1 MTLEGLEHIGI
12 AVSDLEEA
20 LAFYEEAF
28 GLKAESIVAL
38 EERNVRVAF
47 LPLGN
52 TKIELLEPIGEGA
65 LSRFLER
72 RGEGLHHIA
81 LGVSDIHG
89 SLERMK
95 EMGIRLVDEVPR
107 PGAEGGLVAF
117 LHPQSTR
124 SVLVELCEETSL

>member
-20 LAFYEEAF
+20 LALYEEAF

-52 TKIELLEPIGEGA
+52 TKIELLEPMGEGA

-81 LGVSDIHG
+81 LGVSDIRG
-89 SLERMK
+89 SLKTLKER
-95 EMGIRLVDEVPR
+95 GIRLVDEAPR
-107 PGAEGGLVAF
+107 PGAEGDLVAF
-117 LHPQSTR
+117 LHPRSTR
-124 SVLVELCEETSL
+124 GVLVELCERASS

>member
-20 LAFYEEAF
+20 LALYEGAF
-28 GLKAESIVAL
+28 GLKAESIVTL

-52 TKIELLEPIGEGA
+52 TKIELLEPLGEGA
-65 LSRFLER
+65 LSRFLKR

-81 LGVSDIHG
+81 LQLDNGDSGGRPAALNVHDHARCLGPDRISHMLEHEADVRAACGGHG
-89 SLERMK
+89 Y
-95 EMGIRLVDEVPR
+95 
-107 PGAEGGLVAF
+107 
-117 LHPQSTR
+117 R
-124 SVLVELCEETSL
+124 S

>member
-1 MTLEGLEHIGI
+1 MEHIGI

-20 LAFYEEAF
+20 LALYEGAF

-52 TKIELLEPIGEGA
+52 TKIELMEPLGEGA

-81 LGVSDIHG
+81 LGVSDIHD
-89 SLERMK
+89 SLERLK

-107 PGAEGGLVAF
+107 PGAEGDLVAF
-117 LHPQSTR
+117 LHPKSTR
-124 SVLVELCEETSL
+124 SVLVELCERAPS

>member
-1 MTLEGLEHIGI
+1 MNLEGLEHIGI

-20 LAFYEEAF
+20 LALYEEAF
-28 GLKAESIVAL
+28 GLEAESIVAL

-52 TKIELLEPIGEGA
+52 TKIELLEPMGEGA

-81 LGVSDIHG
+81 LGVSDIRG
-89 SLERMK
+89 SLKKLK
-95 EMGIRLVDEVPR
+95 EKGIRLVDEAPR
-107 PGAEGGLVAF
+107 PGAEGDLVAF
-117 LHPQSTR
+117 LHPRSTR
-124 SVLVELCEETSL
+124 GVLVELCERASS

>member
-1 MTLEGLEHIGI
+1 MTLEGLKHIGI

-28 GLKAESIVAL
+28 GLMAERIVAL
-38 EERNVRVAF
+38 EERDVRVAF

-52 TKIELLEPIGEGA
+52 TKIELLEPLGEGA

-81 LGVSDIHG
+81 LGVSDIHS
-89 SLERMK
+89 SLKRMK
-95 EMGIRLVDEVPR
+95 ETGIRLVDKVPR

-124 SVLVELCEETSL
+124 NVLVELCEEAS

>member
-1 MTLEGLEHIGI
+1 MEGLEHIGI

-52 TKIELLEPIGEGA
+52 TKIELLEPLGEGA

-81 LGVSDIHG
+81 LSVSDIHG
-89 SLERMK
+89 SLNRMK
-95 EMGIRLVDEVPR
+95 EIGIRLVDEVPR

-124 SVLVELCEETSL
+124 SVLVELCEEASP

>member
-1 MTLEGLEHIGI
+1 MEHIGI
-12 AVSDLEEA
+12 AVYDLEEA
-20 LAFYEEAF
+20 LALFEGAF

-52 TKIELLEPIGEGA
+52 TKIELMEPLGEGA

-81 LGVSDIHG
+81 LGVSDING
-89 SLERMK
+89 SLERMR

-107 PGAEGGLVAF
+107 PGAEGDFVAF
-117 LHPQSTR
+117 LHPKSTR
-124 SVLVELCEETSL
+124 SVLVELCERGSS